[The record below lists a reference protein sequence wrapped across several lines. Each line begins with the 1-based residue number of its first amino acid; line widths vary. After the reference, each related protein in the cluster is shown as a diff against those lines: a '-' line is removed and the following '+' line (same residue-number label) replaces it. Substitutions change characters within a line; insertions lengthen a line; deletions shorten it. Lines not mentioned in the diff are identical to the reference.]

1 MNNQNFSLF
10 FKSFLIFK
18 AHLSTNEN
26 AAWHIS
32 NTFHVSSTVVILF
45 GNNFVFSGNKNSFE
59 DVIKIHVILDDNK
72 FFDDSMNA

>member
-1 MNNQNFSLF
+1 M
-10 FKSFLIFK
+10 
-18 AHLSTNEN
+18 
-26 AAWHIS
+26 
-32 NTFHVSSTVVILF
+32 SSTVVILF